1 MAIRKA
7 TTLDDLK
14 QEAAPVVDGYTA
26 VVGPSGAVST
36 VPDSILQALLDS
48 GYTKK

>member
-1 MAIRKA
+1 MAIKKA

-14 QEAAPVVDGYTA
+14 QEAAPVAEGYTV
-26 VVGPSGAVST
+26 VVGPSGETT
-36 VPDSILQALLDS
+36 VPNSILDALLDS

>member
-1 MAIRKA
+1 MAIKKA

-26 VVGPSGAVST
+26 VVGPSGAVSI

>member
-1 MAIRKA
+1 MAIKKA

-14 QEAAPVVDGYTA
+14 QEAQPVAEGYTV
-26 VVGPSGAVST
+26 VVGPAGIETT
-36 VPDSILQALLDS
+36 VPDSIVQALLDS

>member
-1 MAIRKA
+1 MAIKKA

-14 QEAAPVVDGYTA
+14 PDAAPVAEGYTV
-26 VVGPSGAVST
+26 VVGHAGIETT
-36 VPDSILQALLDS
+36 VPDSILESLLDS

>member
-1 MAIRKA
+1 MAIKKA

-14 QEAAPVVDGYTA
+14 QEAEPGTDGYT
-26 VVGPSGAVST
+26 VLVGPAGT
-36 VPDSILQALLDS
+36 ETKVPDSILQALLDS